1 MSFFVIIIAIVLKM
15 KGGMYMYQEE
25 YQIWMQYQGL
35 EEALQAELQDMD
47 ETAKKDAFYKS
58 LAFGT
63 GGMRGV
69 IGAGTNRMNVYTIRK
84 ANVGFGTYLKDTYPN
99 ELDRGV
105 VIAHDNRHKSV
116 AFAKESASVL
126 ATFGIKTYLFDAL
139 RPTPELSFAVRHL
152 GAIGGIVCTASHNP
166 PQYNG
171 YKIYDEDGCQLVPKY
186 ADKVIAHVNAVEDL
200 FAIKTIPFD
209 DLLASGM
216 ATMIG
221 KEVDDA
227 YLGMVDTIQLRPDV
241 PKTLDIIFTP
251 LHGTSATIGVE
262 SLRRNGYHVIPV
274 EEQLVPDPNFSTVKS
289 PNPENKEAFEL
300 AIAYG
305 KKYNGDILIATDPD
319 ADRLGVAVWHDGEYK
334 LLTGN
339 QTGAIMVHYI
349 LHTRQDLGTL
359 PKKGLVFNTVVTSEF
374 GATIAKAFGMEVKS
388 TLTGFK
394 FIGEQAKLL
403 EDTDTE
409 FVFGYEE
416 SYGYV
421 VKDFVRDKDSIQAL
435 LLISEIA
442 NIGKQTGRTLYDYLL
457 YLYEE
462 YGYYVEDLVN
472 IVLEG
477 ASGEAKI
484 KQILS
489 EIRDNKPLQIGP
501 YNVITVEDY
510 LVSTR
515 YTGSNEESLD
525 LPTSNVLKFFLDDGS
540 WFVMRPSGTEPKL
553 KIYIGVLDQTLDA
566 ATEKNQAIKDEVLA
580 IINRI

>member
-1 MSFFVIIIAIVLKM
+1 MSFFVIIIAIVFEK
-15 KGGMYMYQEE
+15 KGGAIMYQEE
-25 YQIWMQYQGL
+25 YQKWASFKGL
-35 EEALQAELQDMD
+35 EEALQEELKTMD

-58 LAFGT
+58 LEFGT

-69 IGAGTNRMNVYTIRK
+69 IGAGTNRMNTYTIRK
-84 ANVGFGTYLKDTYPN
+84 ANVGFGTYLKNQYPDQL
-99 ELDRGV
+99 ERGV

-116 AFAKESASVL
+116 EFAKESASVL

-152 GAIGGIVCTASHNP
+152 NAIGGIVCTASHNP

-186 ADKVIAHVNAVEDL
+186 ADQVIAHVDEVDDL
-200 FAIKTIPFD
+200 FAIETIPFD
-209 DLLASGM
+209 RLLADGR
-216 ATMIG
+216 AVMIG
-221 KEVDDA
+221 KDIDDA
-227 YLGMVDTIQLRPDV
+227 YLEMVDTVQLRTDV
-241 PKTLDIIFTP
+241 PKTLDIVFTP
-251 LHGTSATIGVE
+251 LHGTSATIGTE
-262 SLRRNGYHVIPV
+262 ALKRNGYHVIPV
-274 EEQLVPDPNFSTVKS
+274 MEQMVPDPNFSTVKS

-300 AIAYG
+300 AIQCG
-305 KKYNGDILIATDPD
+305 KKHNADILIATDPD

-339 QTGAIMVHYI
+339 QTGAILVHYI
-349 LHTRQDLGTL
+349 LHTRQQQGTL
-359 PKKGLVFNTVVTSEF
+359 PEHGMVYNTVVTSEF
-374 GATIAKAFGMEVKS
+374 GATIAKAFGMGVKS

-394 FIGEQAKLL
+394 FIGEQAKLI
-403 EDTDTE
+403 EDTEHE

-421 VKDFVRDKDSIQAL
+421 IKDFVRDKDSIQAL
-435 LLISEIA
+435 LLISEVA
-442 NIGKQTGRTLYDYLL
+442 NIGKQTGKTLYDYLL
-457 YLYEE
+457 FLYEE

-489 EIRDNKPLQIGP
+489 NMRANKPLQIGP
-501 YNVITVEDY
+501 YNVITIEDY

-515 YTGSNEESLD
+515 YIGDKEESLD
-525 LPTSNVLKFFLDDGS
+525 LPKSNVLKFILDDGS
-540 WFVMRPSGTEPKL
+540 WFVLRPSGTEPKL
-553 KIYIGVLDQTLDA
+553 KIYIGVLGEALDEA
-566 ATEKNQAIKDEVLA
+566 NEKNDAIKQEVLA
-580 IINRI
+580 IINHI